1 MAGWGVSD
9 GNVFIKNGSTSP
21 IISIRASTGHMPLAL
36 AQWICS
42 HIPGTHALLS
52 SKGTKCDI
60 MITTNK
66 PLHVQILS
74 IWTASI
80 WPCDCSAGSKALLG
94 LVIVKL
100 KVYY

>member
-9 GNVFIKNGSTSP
+9 GNVFIKEGSNSP
-21 IISIRASTGHMPLAL
+21 MISIRASSNHMPLAL

-42 HIPGTHALLS
+42 HMPGTHAALH
-52 SKGTKCDI
+52 SKGTKVDI
-60 MITTNK
+60 MIVHNK
-66 PLHVQILS
+66 ALQVQILS